1 MRVLSCFTHEDV
13 LWFSNEPTRHG
24 EFWVH
29 QIVCLVT
36 AIAQDWGLLLHD
48 EEIFTLGPL
57 GITVSI
63 IVWPD
68 AV

>member
-1 MRVLSCFTHEDV
+1 M
-13 LWFSNEPTRHG
+13 LWFLDESSRYWEVVK
-24 EFWVH
+24 FWVH
-29 QIVCLVT
+29 WIVCLVT
-36 AIAQDWGLLLHD
+36 AIVQDWDLLLQG

-57 GITVSI
+57 GMTVSI